1 MRERFSYLALITSLC
16 EGTSGI
22 LQKTLTLKHSFQP
35 VAVESLILTTGSRV
49 PAFKTIESRR
59 PNLLRV
65 SEMADLAVPS
75 CVMSHW
81 MKCRDGDG
89 RGVSSAEVFRD
100 NTTTLAEYL
109 VTNAFT
115 IPRPSY

>member
-1 MRERFSYLALITSLC
+1 M
-16 EGTSGI
+16 
-22 LQKTLTLKHSFQP
+22 
-35 VAVESLILTTGSRV
+35 ESLILTTGSRV

-65 SEMADLAVPS
+65 SEMADLAVAS

-89 RGVSSAEVFRD
+89 RAARSAEVCRD

-109 VTNAFT
+109 VTSALT